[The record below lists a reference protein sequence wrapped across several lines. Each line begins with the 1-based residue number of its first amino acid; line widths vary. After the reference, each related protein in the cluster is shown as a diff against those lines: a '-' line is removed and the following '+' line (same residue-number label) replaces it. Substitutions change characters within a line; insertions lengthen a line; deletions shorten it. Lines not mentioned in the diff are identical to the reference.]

1 MRRAI
6 LIAIPIMLLV
16 GAAFYFLVWTPIGED
31 IAVQEQELSTLQAQ
45 ENALSQ
51 RLRELNRV
59 NERLPEYDRAN
70 ANMLLSI
77 PGLPQIDGLTDELSV
92 LADRA
97 NVAWE
102 AVSFSTPGEQSNTG
116 VREVAL
122 AMTVSG
128 QYFEVLG
135 YMYGL
140 AELDRLIRVD
150 GINVTP
156 TIEAETGVNTLS
168 VTINAVAFT
177 TGAIVVPPAPEVAE
191 PDIPVDETTTTT
203 TTTTIDSSTTTTTVG
218 G

>member
-1 MRRAI
+1 MRRAL
-6 LIAIPIMLLV
+6 LIAIPVMLLV
-16 GAAFYFLVWTPIGED
+16 GAAFYFLLWAPIGED

-45 ENALSQ
+45 ENALRQ
-51 RLRELNRV
+51 RLTELNRI

-77 PGLPQIDGLTDELSV
+77 PQLPQIDGLTDELSV

-97 NVAWE
+97 NVVWD

-122 AMTVSG
+122 AMTVTG

-150 GINVTP
+150 GITVAP
-156 TIEAETGVNTLS
+156 AIDAETGVNTLT

-177 TGAIVVPPAPEVAE
+177 TGAIVVPPPPEVAE
-191 PDIPVDETTTTT
+191 PDIPVETTTTT
-203 TTTTIDSSTTTTTVG
+203 TTVPASTTTTTVG

>member
-1 MRRAI
+1 MRRAL
-6 LIAIPIMLLV
+6 LIAIPLMLLV
-16 GAAFYFLVWTPIGED
+16 GAGFYFLLWGPIGED
-31 IAVQEQELSTLQAQ
+31 IAVQEQELATLQAQ

-77 PGLPQIDGLTDELSV
+77 PELPQIDGLTDELSV

-97 NVAWE
+97 NVEWA
-102 AVSFSTPGEQSNTG
+102 AVSFSTPGDQSTTG
-116 VREVAL
+116 VREVGL

-135 YMYGL
+135 YLYGL
-140 AELDRLIRVD
+140 AEMDRLVRVD
-150 GINVTP
+150 AIDISP
-156 TIEAETGVNTLS
+156 SLDDETGVNTL
-168 VTINAVAFT
+168 TITVNAVAFT
-177 TGAIVVPPAPEVAE
+177 TGAIVVPLPPEVAE

-203 TTTTIDSSTTTTTVG
+203 TAPDSSTTTTTVG

>member
-203 TTTTIDSSTTTTTVG
+203 TTIDSSTTTTTVG

>member
-6 LIAIPIMLLV
+6 LIAIPLMLLV
-16 GAAFYFLVWTPIGED
+16 GAAFYFLLWSPIGED

-45 ENALSQ
+45 ENALRQ
-51 RLRELNRV
+51 RLNELNRI

-77 PGLPQIDGLTDELSV
+77 PELPQIDGLTDELSV

-97 NVAWE
+97 NVVWE

-122 AMTVSG
+122 AMTVTG

-150 GINVTP
+150 GITVAPAIDT
-156 TIEAETGVNTLS
+156 ETGVNTLTL
-168 VTINAVAFT
+168 TINAMAFT
-177 TGAIVVPPAPEVAE
+177 TGAIVVPPPPEVAE

-203 TTTTIDSSTTTTTVG
+203 TTTPDSSTTTTTVG

>member
-6 LIAIPIMLLV
+6 FIAIPLMLLV
-16 GAAFYFLVWTPIGED
+16 GAAFYFLMWVPIGED

-97 NVAWE
+97 NVVWE

-122 AMTVSG
+122 AMTVTG

-150 GINVTP
+150 GINITP
-156 TIEAETGVNTLS
+156 AIDGETGVNSLS

-177 TGAIVVPPAPEVAE
+177 TGAIVVPPPPEVAE
-191 PDIPVDETTTTT
+191 PDIPVESTTTTT
-203 TTTTIDSSTTTTTVG
+203 TTPDSSTTTTTVG

>member
-1 MRRAI
+1 MRRAL
-6 LIAIPIMLLV
+6 LIAIPLMLLV
-16 GAAFYFLVWTPIGED
+16 GAAFYFLMWGPIGED
-31 IAVQEQELSTLQAQ
+31 IAVQEQELATLQAQ

-77 PGLPQIDGLTDELSV
+77 PELPQIDGLTDELSV

-102 AVSFSTPGEQSNTG
+102 AVSFSTPGEQSPSG
-116 VREVAL
+116 IREVSM
-122 AMTVSG
+122 AMTVTG

-135 YMYGL
+135 YLYGL
-140 AELDRLIRVD
+140 AEMDRLVRVD
-150 GINVTP
+150 GL
-156 TIEAETGVNTLS
+156 TISPSIDDVGVNTL
-168 VTINAVAFT
+168 TITLNAVAFT
-177 TGAIVVPPAPEVAE
+177 TGAIVVPLPPEVAE

-203 TTTTIDSSTTTTTVG
+203 TIAVDSSTTTTTVG

>member
-1 MRRAI
+1 MRRAM
-6 LIAIPIMLLV
+6 LIAIPLMLLV
-16 GAAFYFLVWTPIGED
+16 GAAFYFLLWTPIGED
-31 IAVQEQELSTLQAQ
+31 IAIQEQELSTLQAQ
-45 ENALSQ
+45 ENALRQ
-51 RLRELNRV
+51 RLNELNRI

-77 PGLPQIDGLTDELSV
+77 PELPQIDGLTDELSV

-97 NVAWE
+97 NVVWE

-122 AMTVSG
+122 AMTVTG

-150 GINVTP
+150 GITVAP
-156 TIEAETGVNTLS
+156 AIDSETGVNTLT
-168 VTINAVAFT
+168 VTINAMAFT
-177 TGAIVVPPAPEVAE
+177 TGAIVVPLPPEVAE

-203 TTTTIDSSTTTTTVG
+203 TTPDSSTTTTTVG

>member
-1 MRRAI
+1 MRRAF
-6 LIAIPIMLLV
+6 LIAIPLMLLV
-16 GAAFYFLVWTPIGED
+16 GAAFYFLLWSPIGED

-45 ENALSQ
+45 ENALRQ
-51 RLRELNRV
+51 RLTELNRI

-77 PGLPQIDGLTDELSV
+77 PELPQIDGLTDELSV

-97 NVAWE
+97 NVVWE
-102 AVSFSTPGEQSNTG
+102 AVSFSTPGELSNTG

-122 AMTVSG
+122 AMTVTG

-150 GINVTP
+150 GITVAP
-156 TIEAETGVNTLS
+156 TIDTETGVNTLT

-177 TGAIVVPPAPEVAE
+177 TGAIVVPPPPEVAE
-191 PDIPVDETTTTT
+191 PDIPVDETPTTTT
-203 TTTTIDSSTTTTTVG
+203 VPDSSTTTTTVG

>member
-1 MRRAI
+1 MRRAL
-6 LIAIPIMLLV
+6 LIAIPLMLLV
-16 GAAFYFLVWTPIGED
+16 GAAFYFLLWGPIGED
-31 IAVQEQELSTLQAQ
+31 IAVQEQELATLKTQ

-77 PGLPQIDGLTDELSV
+77 PELPQIDGLTDELSV

-97 NVAWE
+97 NVEWE
-102 AVSFSTPGEQSNTG
+102 AVSFSTPGELSDSG

-122 AMTVSG
+122 AMTVRG

-135 YMYGL
+135 YLYGL
-140 AELDRLIRVD
+140 AEMDRLVRVD
-150 GINVTP
+150 AIDVSP
-156 TIEAETGVNTLS
+156 ALEAETGVNTLS

-177 TGAIVVPPAPEVAE
+177 TGAIVVPLSPDVAD
-191 PDIPVDETTTTT
+191 PDIPVESTT
-203 TTTTIDSSTTTTTVG
+203 TTTTIADSSTTTTTVG

>member
-1 MRRAI
+1 MRRAL
-6 LIAIPIMLLV
+6 LIALPLMLLV
-16 GAAFYFLVWTPIGED
+16 GAGFYFLLWNPMGEE
-31 IAVQEQELSTLQAQ
+31 IAVQEQELATLKVQ

-77 PGLPQIDGLTDELSV
+77 PATPQIDALTDELSL

-97 NVAWE
+97 NVEWQ
-102 AVSFSTPGEQSNTG
+102 AVSFSTPGEQSGTG

-122 AMTVSG
+122 AMSVTG

-135 YMYGL
+135 YLYGL
-140 AELDRLIRVD
+140 AEMDRLVRID
-150 GINVTP
+150 AIDIGP
-156 TIEAETGVNTLS
+156 DLDSETGVNTLS
-168 VTINAVAFT
+168 VTINAVAYT
-177 TGAIVVPPAPEVAE
+177 TGAIVVPLPPEVAD

-203 TTTTIDSSTTTTTVG
+203 TTTPDSSTTTTTVG

>member
-1 MRRAI
+1 MRRAM
-6 LIAIPIMLLV
+6 LIAIPLMLLV
-16 GAAFYFLVWTPIGED
+16 GAAFYFLLWAPIGED
-31 IAVQEQELSTLQAQ
+31 IAIQEQELSTLEAQ
-45 ENALSQ
+45 ENALRQ
-51 RLRELNRV
+51 RLNELNRI

-77 PGLPQIDGLTDELSV
+77 PELPQIDGLTDELSV

-97 NVAWE
+97 NVVWE

-122 AMTVSG
+122 AMTVTG

-150 GINVTP
+150 GI
-156 TIEAETGVNTLS
+156 TISPAIDTETGVNTLTL
-168 VTINAVAFT
+168 TINAMAFT

-203 TTTTIDSSTTTTTVG
+203 TTTPDSSTTTTTVG

>member
-6 LIAIPIMLLV
+6 LIAIPLMLLV
-16 GAAFYFLVWTPIGED
+16 GAGFYFLLWAPIGED

-51 RLRELNRV
+51 RLRELNRI

-77 PGLPQIDGLTDELSV
+77 PELPQIDGLTDELSV

-97 NVAWE
+97 NVVWE

-116 VREVAL
+116 VREVTL
-122 AMTVSG
+122 AMTVTG

-150 GINVTP
+150 GI
-156 TIEAETGVNTLS
+156 TISPALDTETGVNTLS
-168 VTINAVAFT
+168 LTINAVAFT
-177 TGAIVVPPAPEVAE
+177 TGAIVVPPSPEVAE
-191 PDIPVDETTTTT
+191 PDIPVDSTTTTT
-203 TTTTIDSSTTTTTVG
+203 TTPDSSTTTTTVG

>member
-1 MRRAI
+1 MRRAL
-6 LIAIPIMLLV
+6 LIALPLMLLV
-16 GAAFYFLVWTPIGED
+16 GAGFYFLLWGPLGEE
-31 IAVQEQELSTLQAQ
+31 IAVQEQELSTLQVQ
-45 ENALSQ
+45 GNALSQ

-77 PGLPQIDGLTDELSV
+77 PEAPQIDALTDELSV

-97 NVAWE
+97 NVEWE
-102 AVSFSTPGEQSNTG
+102 AVSFSTPGDQSNSG

-135 YMYGL
+135 YLYGL
-140 AELDRLIRVD
+140 SEMDRLVRVD

-156 TIEAETGVNTLS
+156 TLETETGVNTLTM
-168 VTINAVAFT
+168 TINAVAFT
-177 TGAIVVPPAPEVAE
+177 TGAIVVPAPPEVAE

-203 TTTTIDSSTTTTTVG
+203 TTVDSSTTTTTTAG